1 MFPEITLCPD
11 YNGMTHNW
19 DNLCKIYDLCDV
31 KKFNEGQFVPK
42 SPSFSSEDLSNYY
55 LNITYALEDLI
66 VGYGIETSHKNAM
79 DNEK

>member
-19 DNLCKIYDLCDV
+19 DNLCKIYDLCDF
-31 KKFNEGQFVPK
+31 KKFNEGQFVPT
-42 SPSFSSEDLSNYY
+42 SPSFSSEGLSNYY

-66 VGYGIETSHKNAM
+66 VGYSIETSNRNAM